1 MTARLTTRFVV
12 FAVRKRGMNGAI
24 WTRAGIAAVNADG
37 SINVDLDVLPLEGR
51 LHLRP
56 ADRSHPGVVWAE
68 QLETGD
74 AVIMLSR
81 DPTSSTCEL
90 VRSFRKDEHSI
101 DVLFNA
107 VANAALENAAEVS
120 SEWLRKRTDAAKVP
134 APAKEGE

>member
-1 MTARLTTRFVV
+1 MTTRLTTRFVV

-56 ADRSHPGVVWAE
+56 ADQSHAVVWAE
-68 QLETGD
+68 ILENGY
-74 AVIMLSR
+74 AGVFLSK
-81 DPTSSTCEL
+81 DPASPSSEVL
-90 VRSFRKDEHSI
+90 RSFEPDAFSL
-101 DVLFNA
+101 DSLFNA
-107 VANAALENAAEVS
+107 VANAAVDHSAEVS
-120 SEWLRKRTDAAKVP
+120 SEWLRKRTDAAKVA